1 MHRRIFI
8 MSNVLGFKTVK
19 EIEGT
24 NFSSRRLWLCVEK
37 NNDSHGLIQCF
48 DDFTFPSN
56 ASLFTAHFEIKGKID
71 YDSQEFLDSE
81 LYKVAFAILESDFKC
96 SVEELVPWS
105 KFQIGGDS
113 KLDKISMSFIFSD
126 KFSYDVK
133 EGYGN
138 EKEEKSFGYMAGNIH
153 SYVYKVS
160 EEKEKNPLYVNL
172 PDGKTEILVEE
183 LLKLRKDDVNHMD
196 IIGNF
201 KVNTIPCETKI
212 KEVDSSDNN
221 ELDKIKVFRLCN
233 LKKLYIGMDID
244 EYEGGEI
251 LKLKYWNE
259 PNLFRKIHSF
269 LKVNSLFKD
278 ALFRVERGENC
289 IMQKEG
295 SGWVHCTCE
304 TNEDG
309 YNPNSVVISR

>member
-1 MHRRIFI
+1 MKFVVKGK
-8 MSNVLGFKTVK
+8 NKGFKEVK
-19 EIEGT
+19 EIKGK
-24 NFSSRRLWLCVEK
+24 NFQKRKAWLSVDK
-37 NNDSHGLIQCF
+37 NNDCHGLIICM
-48 DDFTFPSN
+48 DDLPWDE
-56 ASLFTAHFEIKGKID
+56 AVFTAEFEIKGKID
-71 YDSQEFLDSE
+71 YDSKEFLDSE
-81 LYKVAFAILESDFKC
+81 LYKVVSTILETDYYKYD
-96 SVEELVPWS
+96 VEKLVPWS

-113 KLDKISMSFIFSD
+113 QLDKISMSFIFSD

-289 IMQKEG
+289 IKQKEG